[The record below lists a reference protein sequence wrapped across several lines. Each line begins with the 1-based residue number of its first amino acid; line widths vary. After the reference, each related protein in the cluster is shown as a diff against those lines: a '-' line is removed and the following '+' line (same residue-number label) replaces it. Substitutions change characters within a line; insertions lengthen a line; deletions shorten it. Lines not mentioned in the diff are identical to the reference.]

1 MYIVHLIRYFY
12 PHIGG
17 NENQAFRLIQS
28 IKSKSSHDIV
38 VYTYRY
44 SSKLLSE
51 EDIEGIHVKRL
62 SFLLWFIEFLRWL
75 KVKLEI
81 NLFQRILSRLILYI
95 EEFDVFI
102 SFYAEVKKNRAEISL
117 LHIHQ
122 LTTIALVASKLKKK
136 YRIPY
141 IVKDATTDGLS
152 FFNIIPFGNKA
163 INSIVVNGVFIAMTS
178 VIRNC
183 LLNRGIKAE
192 QIHLIPNG
200 ITVSDRFIKNS
211 FSNNGQI
218 LFIGNYDQGKIKGL
232 DLLIDAFI
240 ILRKQGCKFSLLVAG
255 RGCPDIYMNKLS
267 HNGLGENECQFIGP
281 VKDVEK
287 LYKESNVYVLPSRAE
302 GFSNSLIEALL
313 WGIPC
318 VSTDVS
324 SARELIE
331 DKVNGRI
338 AQAEDAESLAE
349 CIKYCINNKV
359 DDWALLSYDRIKKN
373 FSFNIIS
380 QKYIELYNIMC
391 K

>member
-1 MYIVHLIRYFY
+1 MHIVHLIRYFY

-17 NENQAFRLIQS
+17 NENQAFRLIKS
-28 IKSKSSHDIV
+28 IRTKSSYDIV

-44 SSKLLSE
+44 SSTLLPVE
-51 EDIEGIHVKRL
+51 NIGGVHVKRL
-62 SFLLWFIEFLRWL
+62 SFLLSFIEFLRWF
-75 KVKLEI
+75 KGKFNI
-81 NLFQRILSRLILYI
+81 NLFQRILSRLIFYI

-117 LHIHQ
+117 LHVHQ

-152 FFNIIPFGNKA
+152 FFNIIPFGDKA
-163 INSIVVNGVFIAMTS
+163 INSIVANGIFIAMTS

-183 LLNRGIKAE
+183 LLNRGIKTG

-200 ITVSDRFIKNS
+200 IIVPDKFIKNS

-232 DLLIDAFI
+232 DILIDAFI
-240 ILRKQGCKFSLLVAG
+240 ILRKQGCKCNLLVAG
-255 RGCPDIYMNKLS
+255 RGCPDIYMKKLS
-267 HNGLGENECQFIGP
+267 LNGLDENECKFIGP
-281 VKDVEK
+281 VKDVQK
-287 LYKESNVYVLPSRAE
+287 LYEESNVYVLPSRAE

-324 SARELIE
+324 GARELIE
-331 DKVNGRI
+331 DRINGRI
-338 AQAEDAESLAE
+338 AQVEDSYSLAE
-349 CIKYCINNKV
+349 SIKYCLDNNI
-359 DDWALLSYDRIKKN
+359 DGWAESSFERIRNLFTFEIVADKYVKLYKLL
-373 FSFNIIS
+373 
-380 QKYIELYNIMC
+380 C